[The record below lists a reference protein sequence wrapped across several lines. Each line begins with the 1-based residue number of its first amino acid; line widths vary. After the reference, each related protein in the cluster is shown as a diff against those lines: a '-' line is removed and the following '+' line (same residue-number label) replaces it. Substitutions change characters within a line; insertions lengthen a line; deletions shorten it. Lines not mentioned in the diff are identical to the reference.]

1 VAPADGARRLT
12 IAAAALALAA
22 CEVPAPTAPP
32 PPPGL
37 VVFSV
42 LNPSGPEQVVLLMQ
56 SRGAVPDAAG
66 FQFVPEDPIVTS
78 GETPVTNARVVL
90 VGPAGDSAVLVEDR
104 VRRADRL
111 GAGVYRLWSGSAAG
125 AIGAGATEAA
135 HLPVTAGGAY
145 ALRVTAVVAGDVI
158 TATGTARVPT
168 VARPV
173 VTATVRSVSRARDSV
188 VLADP
193 GVAGASGFVY
203 SLRTANG
210 AGPIGE
216 PQYRG
221 AFEPRLLLP
230 GAAAPDAAFG
240 WATLVPGTRVVL
252 TVTAA
257 DSNYYAYYR
266 ADADPFADRSR
277 RTTLVGASGL
287 FGAAL
292 PVASVPV
299 AVTN

>member
-1 VAPADGARRLT
+1 
-12 IAAAALALAA
+12 
-22 CEVPAPTAPP
+22 
-32 PPPGL
+32 
-37 VVFSV
+37 
-42 LNPSGPEQVVLLMQ
+42 
-56 SRGAVPDAAG
+56 
-66 FQFVPEDPIVTS
+66 VPEDPIASS

-104 VRRADRL
+104 RRRADRL
-111 GAGVYRLWSGSAAG
+111 GSGVYRLWSGSAA
-125 AIGAGATEAA
+125 AAVAAGATAGA
-135 HLPVTAGGAY
+135 YLPVTAGGAY
-145 ALRVTAVVAGDVI
+145 ALRVTATVGGAPV
-158 TATGTARVPT
+158 TATGAARVPA

-173 VTATVRSVSRARDSV
+173 ATAAARTVSLARDSV

-210 AGPIGE
+210 AGAIGD

-221 AFEPRLLLP
+221 AFEPRLVLP
-230 GAAAPDAAFG
+230 GAAARDAAFG
-240 WATLVPGTRVVL
+240 WATFVPGTRVVL

-277 RTTLVGASGL
+277 RTTLAGASGL

-292 PVASVPV
+292 PVASVAV